1 MASVNFFLI
10 SRTQQQS
17 EICKSCVARCTFW
30 KYWKYITKV
39 QLERRAQAR
48 RSLRRRRR
56 NFWDSWASVA
66 LFVSSFFFLFLPLAP
81 PNDHVFWNSHL
92 ECGNEGQIAVVM
104 LTKGNSGAVNG
115 LVTCIC
121 RSLAGNMEQHGAEVE
136 ILQKKLPQ
144 ILWEFWSKIRR
155 RIQIHILIHIF
166 DILDQHMTHGPHV
179 GEVCTRNSQWLLR
192 TSQ

>member
-17 EICKSCVARCTFW
+17 EICKSCVARCAFW
-30 KYWKYITKV
+30 KYWNYITKV

-104 LTKGNSGAVNG
+104 LTRCNSGAVNG

-121 RSLAGNMEQHGAEVE
+121 RSLAGNMEQNGAEVE
-136 ILQKKLPQ
+136 ILQKKLSQ
-144 ILWEFWSKIRR
+144 VLWEFWRKIRR
-155 RIQIHILIHIF
+155 RIQIHICIHIF
-166 DILDQHMTHGPHV
+166 DILDRHMTHGPHV